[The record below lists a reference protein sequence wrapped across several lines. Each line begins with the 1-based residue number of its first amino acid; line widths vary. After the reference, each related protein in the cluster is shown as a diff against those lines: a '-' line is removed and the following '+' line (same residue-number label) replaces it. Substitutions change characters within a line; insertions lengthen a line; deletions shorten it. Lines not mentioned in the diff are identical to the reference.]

1 MSSVKIDTLLAK
13 NSDLYTVPTNQQ
25 NDQSRLTV
33 TLDQNIIDDLNN
45 QILAKQSILEN
56 SIDVPILSVINDIF
70 VNIIDLFYE
79 FMMWVRNPTQVS
91 LFNVLFTGYRPVSLL
106 IVCVLIYYIVY
117 AIVQAIVHADVH
129 AGVQAGVQAG
139 VHAGVQANM

>member
-1 MSSVKIDTLLAK
+1 MSSVKIDTLIAK
-13 NSDLYTVPTNQQ
+13 NSDLYNVTTNEQQ

-56 SIDVPILSVINDIF
+56 SIDVPILSVINNIF

-79 FMMWVRNPTQVS
+79 FMLWIRNPTQVS

-117 AIVQAIVHADVH
+117 AIMHAYLIVNH
-129 AGVQAGVQAG
+129 
-139 VHAGVQANM
+139 